1 MIVSLGQG
9 EPSYIPDGLM
19 GQAHDFADITY
30 LAFLQCY
37 ARDLEQW
44 EIVCFFSNHQQDWCR
59 IDVLADELGQAPA
72 QLAARLSKM
81 ADARLLDERILVTGP
96 EYRLTTSPD
105 LRRLA
110 VRLGSEWRCVAQ
122 AG

>member
-19 GQAHDFADITY
+19 GQAHDYADITY

-44 EIVCFFSNHQQDWCR
+44 EIVCFFSNHQQDWCG
-59 IDVLADELGQAPA
+59 IDDLAEELDQSPT
-72 QLAARLSKM
+72 QLAARLSRM
-81 ADARLLDERILVTGP
+81 ADARLLDERVLVTGP
-96 EYRLTTSPD
+96 EYCLTRNPD